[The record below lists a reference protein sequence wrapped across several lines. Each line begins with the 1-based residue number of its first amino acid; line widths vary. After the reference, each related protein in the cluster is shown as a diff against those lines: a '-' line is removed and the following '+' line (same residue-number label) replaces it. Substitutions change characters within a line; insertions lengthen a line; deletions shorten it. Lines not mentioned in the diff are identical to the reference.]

1 MRTLK
6 ATPLGPRLPPLAAA
20 EAHSDPPHRRLSGIE
35 PQQPDAP
42 QTTASATDP
51 TLPPRCRS
59 RPATLAPPQDA
70 YQLQLC
76 RARRAISPRFPISP
90 ALLHQ
95 HHAQPRR
102 FLQHRSRSARACMQG
117 HTWPDGVYKVGVYCA
132 MHTDLGRA
140 SGNEW
145 LGSRNRFFAIS
156 DPTENSRA
164 HFSPRDA
171 TSCSARKHAVR
182 DAVMMPRPTA
192 ALRA

>member
-42 QTTASATDP
+42 KTTTSATDS

-76 RARRAISPRFPISP
+76 RARRATSPRFPISP

-95 HHAQPRR
+95 HHAQPRPR
-102 FLQHRSRSARACMQG
+102 GWLHGLPPKVVGWTDCPSGKGSLQP
-117 HTWPDGVYKVGVYCA
+117 PDNNCNLQV
-132 MHTDLGRA
+132 D
-140 SGNEW
+140 
-145 LGSRNRFFAIS
+145 
-156 DPTENSRA
+156 
-164 HFSPRDA
+164 
-171 TSCSARKHAVR
+171 
-182 DAVMMPRPTA
+182 
-192 ALRA
+192 

>member
-90 ALLHQ
+90 ALAHQ
-95 HHAQPRR
+95 QPTSNPPIPSDA
-102 FLQHRSRSARACMQG
+102 SRISQNESSLECM
-117 HTWPDGVYKVGVYCA
+117 V
-132 MHTDLGRA
+132 
-140 SGNEW
+140 
-145 LGSRNRFFAIS
+145 
-156 DPTENSRA
+156 
-164 HFSPRDA
+164 
-171 TSCSARKHAVR
+171 
-182 DAVMMPRPTA
+182 
-192 ALRA
+192 